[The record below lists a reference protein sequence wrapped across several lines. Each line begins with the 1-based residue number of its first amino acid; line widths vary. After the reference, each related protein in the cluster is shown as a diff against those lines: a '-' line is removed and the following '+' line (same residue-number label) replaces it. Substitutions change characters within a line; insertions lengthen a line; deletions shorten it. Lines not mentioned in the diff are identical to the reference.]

1 MNDISSFMIWF
12 INQVISI
19 FTMCF
24 NILDSITFG
33 GTSLLKVF
41 VTIMILIP
49 LLSVVLTLF
58 HNSSSSGYRSGKSER
73 VKDSNG
79 ESRWI

>member
-1 MNDISSFMIWF
+1 MDISSFMSWF

-19 FTMCF
+19 FTKCF
-24 NILDSITFG
+24 NILDNITFG
-33 GTSLLKVF
+33 GTSLLKVL

-58 HNSSSSGYRSGKSER
+58 YNASSTGYRSGRSEK
-73 VKDSNG
+73 VKDSNSK
-79 ESRWI
+79 SRWI